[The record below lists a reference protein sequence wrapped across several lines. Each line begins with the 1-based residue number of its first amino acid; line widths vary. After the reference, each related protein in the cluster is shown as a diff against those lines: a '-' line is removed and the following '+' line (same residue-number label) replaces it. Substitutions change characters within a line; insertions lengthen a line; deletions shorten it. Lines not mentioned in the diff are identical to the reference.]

1 MSDLAATSCC
11 NNDCGCAVDN
21 CGGNN
26 CSWLWIIILL
36 CCCGGN
42 GFGGNSGCG
51 GDDCGCNIIWIL
63 LLLCCCGGNGF
74 GC

>member
-42 GFGGNSGCG
+42 GFGGNGG
-51 GDDCGCNIIWIL
+51 FGDDCGCIIWIL
-63 LLLCCCGGNGF
+63 LILCCCGGGNGF
-74 GC
+74 C